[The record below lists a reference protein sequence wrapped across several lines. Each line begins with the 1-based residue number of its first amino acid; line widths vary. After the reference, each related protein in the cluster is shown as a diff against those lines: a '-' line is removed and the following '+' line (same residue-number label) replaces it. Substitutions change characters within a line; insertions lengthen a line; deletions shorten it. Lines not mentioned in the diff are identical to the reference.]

1 MRSRLS
7 AARPQERLNP
17 AAPPA
22 SVATFGALHFAVN
35 SAGVTGPAAPT
46 GNTTTG
52 EYDHHILGSRA
63 HPIGRLADAAE
74 IAELV
79 LFLLSD
85 RASFIT
91 GSYYLVDGGYPA
103 H

>member
-46 GNTTTG
+46 G
-52 EYDHHILGSRA
+52 EYDPHILGSRA